1 MIEKMLVLSTAH
13 LAPEVARDI
22 DNPSSI
28 EAQEWR
34 EALIVYPHG
43 EYGWLI
49 YIPDHGIDADLPPSL
64 EACIALAR
72 AHSCSWLLLDRDAA
86 EVSNIPTYEW

>member
-1 MIEKMLVLSTAH
+1 MIEHMCVLSTGH
-13 LAPEVARDI
+13 ITQEVAQDI

-49 YIPDHGIDADLPPSL
+49 YIPDEGLDAELPPSL

-72 AHSCSWLLLDRDAA
+72 ASRCQWLLLDRDASQ
-86 EVSNIPTYEW
+86 VTNIPTYEW